1 MFLSKLTLNR
11 INRQAMRL
19 LGDVYSLHKT
29 VMSGFE
35 AYQDHTRVLFR
46 VEPEE
51 RDHLVHILVQ
61 SKVKPSWALAGVV
74 NSQVKEFHPVLRH
87 GVKLRF
93 RLRANPTVTRN
104 GKRYGLIRDQSLEEW
119 LRKKE
124 KDLGVQF
131 YSMSIVD
138 EGYITGSRGRENHR
152 LNLKTAL
159 YDALLTV
166 TDVHLFE
173 KALSQGIGSGKAFG
187 CGLLSLARG
196 QA

>member
-19 LGDVYSLHKT
+19 LGDFYSLHKA

-35 AYQDHTRVLFR
+35 AYREHTRVLFR
-46 VEPEE
+46 IEPEE
-51 RDHLVHILVQ
+51 RDGVVHILVQ
-61 SKVKPSWALAGVV
+61 SKVKPSWALPGVV
-74 NSQVKEFHPVLRH
+74 NSQVKEVHPAFHQ
-87 GVKLRF
+87 GGKLWF

-104 GKRYGLIRDQSLEEW
+104 GKRYGLVRDQSLEEW

-124 KDLGVQF
+124 KNLGVQF
-131 YSMSIVD
+131 HSMSIVD
-138 EGYITGSRGRENHR
+138 EGYITGSRGKESHR

-159 YDALLTV
+159 YDGLLTV
-166 TDVHLFE
+166 TDAQLLE
-173 KALSQGIGSGKAFG
+173 KSLTQGIGPGKAFG

-196 QA
+196 